1 MFESEI
7 AALNQAIA
15 KAHEANTDAAV
26 VRIKALRDCLVAL
39 KPLGDLPNNG
49 TEDIGDILGTIRT
62 VEWVL
67 EGVAKGRNLNL
78 AELEEVTVWAD
89 EAHKLLAL
97 VLMAFEGFG
106 GDVLLPTQKEAI
118 A

>member
-7 AALNQAIA
+7 AALNQAID
-15 KAHEANTDAAV
+15 KANEANTDVAV
-26 VRIKALRDCLVAL
+26 VRLKALRDCLVAL

-49 TEDIGDILGTIRT
+49 TEDIGDILGTVRT

-67 EGVAKGRNLNL
+67 KGVAKGRNHNL
-78 AELEEVTVWAD
+78 AERLEVMACAD
-89 EAHKLLAL
+89 ETHNLLAFAIK
-97 VLMAFEGFG
+97 VFEVFG
-106 GDVLLPTQKEAI
+106 DDVLLPTQKEAI

>member
-7 AALNQAIA
+7 AALNNAIDKA
-15 KAHEANTDAAV
+15 KAANTNMAAV
-26 VRIKALRDCLVAL
+26 RLKALRDCLVAL

-49 TEDIGDILGTIRT
+49 TEDIGDILGTVKT

-67 EGVAKGRNLNL
+67 EGVVKGRNHNL
-78 AELEEVTVWAD
+78 TEREEAMAFAD
-89 EAHKLLAL
+89 ETHKLLAL
-97 VLMAFEGFG
+97 TLMFFEILGD
-106 GDVLLPTQKEAI
+106 DVLLPTQKEAS

>member
-7 AALNQAIA
+7 AALNQAIDRA
-15 KAHEANTDAAV
+15 NEANTNVAAV
-26 VRIKALRDCLVAL
+26 RLKAFRDCLVAL

-49 TEDIGDILGTIRT
+49 TEDIGDILGTINT

-67 EGVAKGRNLNL
+67 EGVANGRNHDL
-78 AELEEVTVWAD
+78 AERVEVMAHAD
-89 EAHKLLAL
+89 ETHRLLAL
-97 VLMAFEGFG
+97 ALKVFEGLG
-106 GDVLLPTQKEAI
+106 DDVLRPTQKEAS